1 MWRRDYQFKNY
12 MIDEQQI
19 IQLSCIRDIN
29 LDSFVEFINAIK
41 YRCMLTE
48 ELQKY
53 IHISC
58 REESISTK
66 DIVEDVLPVMVE
78 SPEGENKRYLLDEFA
93 PSDVEIAEIIENSN
107 NEVPIENAE
116 FVQKII

>member
-1 MWRRDYQFKNY
+1 

-48 ELQKY
+48 ELLY
-53 IHISC
+53 PYLVSRGINF
-58 REESISTK
+58 
-66 DIVEDVLPVMVE
+66 
-78 SPEGENKRYLLDEFA
+78 NKRH
-93 PSDVEIAEIIENSN
+93 S
-107 NEVPIENAE
+107 
-116 FVQKII
+116 